1 MDEAVK
7 FEKTISMLSGGGIRG
22 SLFHLLSFLQD
33 IKTEATNITSNY
45 VFEISFFIDLLFK
58 LFVSKLDNGSFF
70 EAAGDLA
77 GICIRGYHVSLISE
91 NDRIGVEI
99 HLSQEV

>member
-1 MDEAVK
+1 MK
-7 FEKTISMLSGGGIRG
+7 FKLILIKPISKIFRL
-22 SLFHLLSFLQD
+22 
-33 IKTEATNITSNY
+33 
-45 VFEISFFIDLLFK
+45 VFIWLFK

-77 GICIRGYHVSLISE
+77 AICIRGYYISLISE
-91 NDRIGVEI
+91 NDRIGVEL

>member
-1 MDEAVK
+1 MK
-7 FEKTISMLSGGGIRG
+7 FKLILIKPISKIFRLV
-22 SLFHLLSFLQD
+22 L
-33 IKTEATNITSNY
+33 TW
-45 VFEISFFIDLLFK
+45 LFK

>member
-1 MDEAVK
+1 MAMK
-7 FEKTISMLSGGGIRG
+7 FKLILIKP
-22 SLFHLLSFLQD
+22 FL
-33 IKTEATNITSNY
+33 KFFRL
-45 VFEISFFIDLLFK
+45 VFTLLFK

-91 NDRIGVEI
+91 NDRIGVEH

>member
-1 MDEAVK
+1 MK
-7 FEKTISMLSGGGIRG
+7 FKLILIKPISKIFRL
-22 SLFHLLSFLQD
+22 
-33 IKTEATNITSNY
+33 
-45 VFEISFFIDLLFK
+45 VFIWLFK

>member
-1 MDEAVK
+1 MK
-7 FEKTISMLSGGGIRG
+7 FKLILIKPISKIFRL
-22 SLFHLLSFLQD
+22 
-33 IKTEATNITSNY
+33 
-45 VFEISFFIDLLFK
+45 VFIWLFK
-58 LFVSKLDNGSFF
+58 LFVRKLDNGSFF